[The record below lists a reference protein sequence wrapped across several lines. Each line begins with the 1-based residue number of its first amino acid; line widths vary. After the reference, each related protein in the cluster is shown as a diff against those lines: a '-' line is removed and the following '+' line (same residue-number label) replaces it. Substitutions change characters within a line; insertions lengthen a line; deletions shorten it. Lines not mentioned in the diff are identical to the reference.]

1 MKGTVRSDKT
11 LLWTTLLLVLVGM
24 VTVYTASAHV
34 AETNFGGSEVFL
46 RRNAVRAV
54 LGFAAM
60 AIAYAV
66 DYRSYRKHAKKAILL
81 AVCLLA
87 ATLVFGKTIRG
98 ARHTL
103 VLIQPGEIAK
113 LALVFYLADVLARR
127 KDELRDFR
135 WGLLPRLVIV
145 GVIVGLIMLQPD
157 YGNALAVILVSL
169 VVLFIGGARLLH
181 MAGLG
186 IAGVAIA
193 WFGATKVSYIVERC
207 SVWLPSFRCSLD
219 ALDTRGAG
227 YQIYQ
232 SLVALGSGG
241 VLGRGI
247 GASVQRSFIPD
258 AYTDFA
264 FSIWGEERGLIGT
277 MAVVGLFALLM
288 VRGLRIARRTGDLYG
303 SILASG
309 LTVMITAY
317 AIINVAVATASMP
330 ITGLPLPFVSYGGS
344 SLIINMAAVGVL
356 LNMSKRVVL
365 EGSPGAEPAV
375 RGRRALVA
383 AAAGGRT

>member
-24 VTVYTASAHV
+24 ITVYTASAHI
-34 AETNFGGSEVFL
+34 AETNFGGSEIFL

-60 AIAYAV
+60 AIAYSV
-66 DYRSYRKHAKKAILL
+66 DYRSYRKHAKKAILI
-81 AVCLLA
+81 AICLLV
-87 ATLVFGKTIRG
+87 ATLLFGKTVRG
-98 ARHTL
+98 TRHTL
-103 VLIQPGEIAK
+103 VLLQPGEIAK

-127 KDELRDFR
+127 KEELGSFR
-135 WGLLPRLVIV
+135 WGFLPRLVIV
-145 GVIVGLIMLQPD
+145 GVIVGLVLLQPD
-157 YGNALAVILVSL
+157 YGNALAIILVS
-169 VVLFIGGARLLH
+169 VTVLFLGGARLLH

-186 IAGVAIA
+186 VAGAGIA
-193 WFGATKVSYIVERC
+193 WFGATKVSYIAERC
-207 SVWLPSFRCSLD
+207 HVWLPSFKLSLG

-241 VLGRGI
+241 VFGRGI

-258 AYTDFA
+258 PYTDFA
-264 FSIWGEERGLIGT
+264 FSIWGEELGLIGT
-277 MAVVGLFALLM
+277 VAVVGLFALLM
-288 VRGLRIARRTGDLYG
+288 VRGLRIARRAGDLYG
-303 SILASG
+303 SILAAG

-317 AIINVAVATASMP
+317 AIINIAVATASMP
-330 ITGLPLPFVSYGGS
+330 LTGLPLPFVSYGGS

-365 EGSPGAEPAV
+365 EASPGTEPIV
-375 RGRRALVA
+375 RGRRAL
-383 AAAGGRT
+383 AGATAGERA